1 MLASA
6 IVVNVVIYSKF
17 SKMRSAHYIY
27 ICTYIDYSIM
37 YYRRKGERKSGFS
50 ILSLEFYLAHGYL
63 RKALMWKGTHYL
75 LNYCTVEGYFQVLQ
89 IHCIYCIY
97 YIYNIPPD
105 PQFLLLVLVQ
115 ILNVELIVVGKPYC
129 CLLLV
134 LNINNNNFS

>member
-50 ILSLEFYLAHGYL
+50 ITRILFSLRLLEEGTYV
-63 RKALMWKGTHYL
+63 KGHPLLYL

-89 IHCIYCIY
+89 IHCIY
-97 YIYNIPPD
+97 
-105 PQFLLLVLVQ
+105 
-115 ILNVELIVVGKPYC
+115 
-129 CLLLV
+129 
-134 LNINNNNFS
+134 

>member
-50 ILSLEFYLAHGYL
+50 ITRILFSLRLLEEGTYVKGHPLFIKLLYCRGVLSGITNTLYILYIL
-63 RKALMWKGTHYL
+63 Y
-75 LNYCTVEGYFQVLQ
+75 
-89 IHCIYCIY
+89 IIYTA
-97 YIYNIPPD
+97 
-105 PQFLLLVLVQ
+105 
-115 ILNVELIVVGKPYC
+115 
-129 CLLLV
+129 
-134 LNINNNNFS
+134 